1 MATTKTTK
9 LADAISLLSD
19 VLSTEIAEGNH
30 FLEDEDDSVSDYD
43 HEELKDA
50 AEKLNINLEDK
61 DVPNEVSHLIA
72 I

>member
-30 FLEDEDDSVSDYD
+30 FLEDEDDSVSADD
-43 HEELKDA
+43 HEELKDEA
-50 AEKLNINLEDK
+50 ADFITTAL
-61 DVPNEVSHLIA
+61 S
-72 I
+72 